1 MNKPDFQPPVELIWN
16 KGIAA
21 RCDRRIPD
29 EFPNGR
35 DYSPISTQAG
45 SLASSRLP
53 DNLISTPEIFKD
65 VQDGELIWVR
75 LSWVKSFVKQ
85 VLPLIENRFVL
96 VTGDSDSCAPSELRS
111 EARAILESPKVVH
124 WFAQNCDRTW
134 PQERIS
140 PIPIGI
146 DFHMQAERPIW
157 GEPMSSPSQQERTL
171 LSIQKELPPCAD
183 RIQKVYVDF
192 AWQQGWGLRH
202 HRRYHPLK
210 GTKFHESRRRIARK
224 MIKNESAFCQPGPL
238 PRSQMWRER
247 GRYVFVLSPHG
258 MGLDCHRTWEALAL
272 GHIVLVPSSSLD
284 TLYSGLSVVALKNWS
299 DINPEN
305 LREWLSL
312 CPEVAATSEKLTS
325 DYWIARAKSPVERQ
339 GKSGPLE
346 NQSLEHSEG
355 EGYRLADIS

>member
-1 MNKPDFQPPVELIWN
+1 MNEPGSQPPVELIWN

-35 DYSPISTQAG
+35 DYSPVPTLAG
-45 SLASSRLP
+45 VLASSRLP

-65 VQDGELIWVR
+65 IQDGELIWVR
-75 LSWVKSFVKQ
+75 LSWLKSFVKQ
-85 VLPLIENRFVL
+85 ALSLIRGRFIL
-96 VTGDSDSCAPSELRS
+96 VTGDSDSCVPSELRS
-111 EARAILESPKVVH
+111 EARTILECPKVVH
-124 WFAQNCDRTW
+124 WFAQNCDGSWAR
-134 PQERIS
+134 ERIS

-157 GEPMSSPSQQERTL
+157 GDPVSSPAQQEQKL
-171 LSIQKELPPCAD
+171 ISIQKGLPLCAN
-183 RIQKVYVDF
+183 RNPKVYVDF
-192 AWQQGWGLRH
+192 AWQQGWGLLH

-224 MIKNESAFCQPGPL
+224 MIKNQSVFCQPGPL
-238 PRSQMWRER
+238 PRSQMWQER

-284 TLYSGLSVVALKNWS
+284 ILYSGLPVVALKSWS
-299 DINPEN
+299 DITPEN

-312 CPEVAATSEKLTS
+312 HRQGEALRERLTSE
-325 DYWIARAKSPVERQ
+325 YWVNLVRSTAAKS
-339 GKSGPLE
+339 
-346 NQSLEHSEG
+346 
-355 EGYRLADIS
+355 